1 MAEVTA
7 RLPYVC
13 RPFSCLDGR
22 TVDGASGPQC
32 SELPVKHFC
41 RYNSSVVSVDLIY
54 QSPVHWSPELRWT
67 DEKLR
72 YDDDGR
78 SNSAA
83 PVRLYTVQ
91 LFGRTDGR
99 WRQCGELPVKQ
110 HCTGCRRT
118 AGAPSR
124 NHYSTHYTPFLGKLF
139 EKLGVFNTLQE
150 SFS

>member
-1 MAEVTA
+1 MDE
-7 RLPYVC
+7 
-13 RPFSCLDGR
+13 R
-22 TVDGASGPQC
+22 TVDGVSVPLC
-32 SELPVKHFC
+32 SELSVKHFC

-99 WRQCGELPVKQ
+99 WR
-110 HCTGCRRT
+110 
-118 AGAPSR
+118 
-124 NHYSTHYTPFLGKLF
+124 
-139 EKLGVFNTLQE
+139 
-150 SFS
+150 

>member
-1 MAEVTA
+1 MV
-7 RLPYVC
+7 LVG
-13 RPFSCLDGR
+13 L
-22 TVDGASGPQC
+22 QC
-32 SELPVKHFC
+32 GELPVKHHCMGC
-41 RYNSSVVSVDLIY
+41 RRNAGAKYFLQMYFISLVFVDLIH

-83 PVRLYTVQ
+83 PVHLQTIQ

-99 WRQCGELPVKQ
+99 WRQCGELPAKQQ
-110 HCTGCRRT
+110 HCTGCRMT

-124 NHYSTHYTPFLGKLF
+124 NHYSTHYTPFLGKSF
-139 EKLGVFNTLQE
+139 EKHGVFNTLQE